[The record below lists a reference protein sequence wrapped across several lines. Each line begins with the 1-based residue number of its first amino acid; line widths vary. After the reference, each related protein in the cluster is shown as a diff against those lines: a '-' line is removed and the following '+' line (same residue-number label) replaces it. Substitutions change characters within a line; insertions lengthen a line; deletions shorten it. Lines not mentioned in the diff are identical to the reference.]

1 MITLKDVCFQYSA
14 DSEVQAI
21 QHIDITIPDGEC
33 LVLTGESGCGK
44 TTLTRCINGLVP
56 NFYEGRLTGEL
67 LLNDKNLPEMPQYEI
82 SRHIGTVFQ
91 DPRSQFFTVNSTDEV
106 AFGCENLSMSTEN
119 INQNIKK
126 AFHNLHMES
135 LQDCS
140 LFALS
145 SGERQKLAVASIY
158 AMDTPV
164 LVLDEPS
171 ANLDLETMEIL
182 REILLDLKREG
193 KTMIIS
199 EHRLSYLRGVA
210 DRYVYIQNGEI
221 KQIWSPEQVEQL
233 SEAKRKRM
241 GLRSFQKI
249 SMHDI
254 SKAVTK
260 EKSTRTVEGRG
271 LAIHLDKTEIFHDLN
286 FRFDWSSTGKVV
298 GIVGSNGSGKT
309 TFAKILCGLLK
320 PSAGTFLFDG
330 KTVSAR
336 ERNKQTYFVMQDTDY
351 QLFTESVRHE
361 LELAERKNH
370 RNCDMDTI
378 LEQLRLSQAA
388 ERHPLSLSGGQKQR
402 VTIAAAF
409 VSGSDILVFDEPTS
423 GLDGKNMQRLKETI
437 QELKKQGKLIF
448 VITHDMEFLDGIYDE
463 IMQFEK

>member
-1 MITLKDVCFQYSA
+1 
-14 DSEVQAI
+14 
-21 QHIDITIPDGEC
+21 
-33 LVLTGESGCGK
+33 
-44 TTLTRCINGLVP
+44 
-56 NFYEGRLTGEL
+56 
-67 LLNDKNLPEMPQYEI
+67 
-82 SRHIGTVFQ
+82 
-91 DPRSQFFTVNSTDEV
+91 
-106 AFGCENLSMSTEN
+106 
-119 INQNIKK
+119 
-126 AFHNLHMES
+126 
-135 LQDCS
+135 
-140 LFALS
+140 
-145 SGERQKLAVASIY
+145 
-158 AMDTPV
+158 
-164 LVLDEPS
+164 
-171 ANLDLETMEIL
+171 
-182 REILLDLKREG
+182 
-193 KTMIIS
+193 
-199 EHRLSYLRGVA
+199 
-210 DRYVYIQNGEI
+210 
-221 KQIWSPEQVEQL
+221 
-233 SEAKRKRM
+233 M

-286 FRFDWSSTGKVV
+286 FRFNWSSTGKVV